1 MKGRKLIA
9 AKSEADIYEALGL
22 AYKPELRE
30 GRGEIERAVG
40 RKLPK
45 LVTAEDLRGILHA
58 HTVASDGANTLEEMA
73 NATRERGY
81 EYFGL
86 TDHSCRAH

>member
-30 GRGEIERAVG
+30 GRGESSA
-40 RKLPK
+40 PW
-45 LVTAEDLRGILHA
+45 
-58 HTVASDGANTLEEMA
+58 GAN
-73 NATRERGY
+73 
-81 EYFGL
+81 FP
-86 TDHSCRAH
+86 SS